1 MRKLKLSGSVLVVL
15 GQDELDVERSFANL
29 PQVQTTT
36 FGELSAHDVLRAD
49 WLVFSDRTLPA
60 AASDFSGTHVVEE
73 APEPAEPPARTELPT
88 SATPTKKA
96 TATKKA
102 TPTKKATAAA
112 PPLDE
117 APPATAESGEEADSD
132 A

>member
-1 MRKLKLSGSVLVVL
+1 VRKLRLNGSLLIVV

-73 APEPAEPPARTELPT
+73 ADR
-88 SATPTKKA
+88 
-96 TATKKA
+96 
-102 TPTKKATAAA
+102 
-112 PPLDE
+112 
-117 APPATAESGEEADSD
+117 D

>member
-1 MRKLKLSGSVLVVL
+1 MRKLRLSGSLLIVV

-36 FGELSAHDVLRAD
+36 FVELSAHDVLRAD

-60 AASDFSGTHVVEE
+60 AASDFSGTHVVDEE
-73 APEPAEPPARTELPT
+73 PEPEAGPGPGAEADA
-88 SATPTKKA
+88 ATGA
-96 TATKKA
+96 
-102 TPTKKATAAA
+102 
-112 PPLDE
+112 
-117 APPATAESGEEADSD
+117 SGEEADSD